1 MIINVVAPFGTGK
14 SSLVSLL
21 SQDINAKPY
30 FETVNDSIILPQY
43 YAGGKESRKQLS
55 FALQVEFLNKRF
67 KMLKSANR
75 QKLAVVDSDL
85 IADSVCYKVIH
96 DRGET
101 SDAEYKLYLDLLQN
115 MLMSA
120 IEDGNGYYP
129 ALFVYLDIDK
139 EKEVENIL
147 KRGREMEL
155 SDNLIEY
162 YYSINQGFKDWY
174 KGYSQS
180 PVLKIDCTNLDFVN
194 NAEDQNYVLDT
205 IEQKL
210 VDLGLKSRNW
220 LDKIRNK
227 RVFYT
232 VNIPEED
239 L

>member
-1 MIINVVAPFGTGK
+1 MIINIVAPFGTGK
-14 SSLVSLL
+14 SSLVSIL

-30 FETVNDSIILPQY
+30 FETVNDSIILPKY
-43 YAGGKESRKQLS
+43 YANGEESRKQLS

-75 QKLAVVDSDL
+75 QDLAVLDSDL

-101 SDAEYKLYLDLLQN
+101 SDVEYKLYLDLLQN

-120 IEDGNGYYP
+120 IDDSNGYYP
-129 ALFVYLDIDK
+129 ALYVYLDIDK
-139 EKEVENIL
+139 KKEVENIL
-147 KRGREMEL
+147 SRGREMEL
-155 SDNLIEY
+155 KEDLIEY

-174 KGYSQS
+174 QGYSQS
-180 PVLKIDCTNLDFVN
+180 PVLRIDCTNLDFVN
-194 NAEDQNYVLDT
+194 DVNDQNFVLDT

-210 VDLGLKSRNW
+210 VDLGLKSQDW
-220 LDKIRNK
+220 LAKTKAK

-232 VNIPEED
+232 VDFQKEN

>member
-21 SQDINAKPY
+21 SQDIDAKPY
-30 FETVNDSIILPQY
+30 FETVNDSIILPKY
-43 YAGGKESRKQLS
+43 YAGGEKSRKQFS

-75 QKLAVVDSDL
+75 QDLAILDSDL
-85 IADSVCYKVIH
+85 IADSICYKVIH

-101 SDAEYKLYLDLLQN
+101 SEVEYKLYLDLLQN

-120 IEDGNGYYP
+120 IDGSNGYYP

-139 EKEVENIL
+139 KKEVENIIN
-147 KRGREMEL
+147 RGRKMEL
-155 SDNLIEY
+155 KDDLVDY

-180 PVLKIDCTNLDFVN
+180 PVLKIDCTDLDFVN
-194 NAEDQNYVLDT
+194 DVNDQSYVLNT
-205 IEQKL
+205 IEQKM
-210 VDLGLKSRNW
+210 VDLGLKPKDW
-220 LDKIRNK
+220 LDKVKAK
-227 RVFYT
+227 RVFYDVDFLKT
-232 VNIPEED
+232 N

>member
-1 MIINVVAPFGTGK
+1 MIINIVAPFGTGK

-30 FETVNDSIILPQY
+30 FETVNDSIILPKY

-75 QKLAVVDSDL
+75 QKMAVVDSDL

-120 IEDGNGYYP
+120 IEDSNGYYP

-194 NAEDQNYVLDT
+194 NADDQNYILDT

-232 VNIPEED
+232 VDIPEED

>member
-21 SQDINAKPY
+21 SQDIDAKPY
-30 FETVNDSIILPQY
+30 FETVNDSIILPKY

-75 QKLAVVDSDL
+75 QDLAILDSDL

-115 MLMSA
+115 MLMST
-120 IEDGNGYYP
+120 IDDSNGYYP

-139 EKEVENIL
+139 DKEVENII

-155 SDNLIEY
+155 EDNLIEY
-162 YYSINQGFKDWY
+162 YHSINQGFKDWY
-174 KGYSQS
+174 RGYSQS
-180 PVLKIDCTNLDFVN
+180 PVLRIDCTDLDFVN
-194 NAEDQNYVLDT
+194 NVKDQNFVLDS
-205 IEQKL
+205 IEEKL
-210 VDLGLKSRNW
+210 VDLGLKSNDW
-220 LDKIRNK
+220 LDKTKAK
-227 RVFYT
+227 RIFHT
-232 VNIPEED
+232 VDFQKEN

>member
-21 SQDINAKPY
+21 SQDINAMPY
-30 FETVNDSIILPQY
+30 FETVNDSIILPKY
-43 YAGGKESRKQLS
+43 YANGEDSRKQLS

-75 QKLAVVDSDL
+75 QDLAVLDSDL

-101 SDAEYKLYLDLLQN
+101 SDVEYKLYLDLLQN

-120 IEDGNGYYP
+120 IDDSNGYYP
-129 ALFVYLDIDK
+129 ALYVYLDIDK
-139 EKEVENIL
+139 KKEVENIIN
-147 KRGREMEL
+147 RGRKMEL
-155 SDNLIEY
+155 KDDLIEY

-174 KGYSQS
+174 KGYGQS
-180 PVLKIDCTNLDFVN
+180 PVLRIDCTDLDFVN
-194 NAEDQNYVLDT
+194 NVKDQNFVLDS
-205 IEQKL
+205 IEEKL
-210 VDLGLKSRNW
+210 VDLGLKSKDW
-220 LDKIRNK
+220 LDKTKAK

-232 VNIPEED
+232 VDFPKED

>member
-30 FETVNDSIILPQY
+30 FETVNDSIILPKY
-43 YAGGKESRKQLS
+43 YANGEESRKQLS

-67 KMLKSANR
+67 KMLKSANK
-75 QKLAVVDSDL
+75 QELAVLDSDL

-96 DRGET
+96 DRGEA

-115 MLMSA
+115 MLMST
-120 IEDGNGYYP
+120 IDDSNGYYP
-129 ALFVYLDIDK
+129 ALFVYLDIDR
-139 EKEVENIL
+139 EKEVENII

-155 SDNLIEY
+155 DENLIEY

-174 KGYSQS
+174 NGYSQS
-180 PVLKIDCTNLDFVN
+180 PVLKIDCTSLDFVN
-194 NAEDQNYVLDT
+194 NVNDQNFVLDT

-210 VDLGLKSRNW
+210 VDLGLKSQEW
-220 LDKIRNK
+220 FDKIKAK

-232 VNIPEED
+232 VDFFKTD

>member
-30 FETVNDSIILPQY
+30 FETVNDSIILPKY
-43 YAGGKESRKQLS
+43 YANGEESRKQLS

-67 KMLKSANR
+67 KMLKSASK
-75 QKLAVVDSDL
+75 QELAVLDSDL

-96 DRGET
+96 DRGEA

-115 MLMSA
+115 MLMST
-120 IEDGNGYYP
+120 IDDSNGYYP
-129 ALFVYLDIDK
+129 ALFVYLDVDR
-139 EKEVENIL
+139 EKEVENII

-155 SDNLIEY
+155 DENLIEY

-180 PVLKIDCTNLDFVN
+180 PVLKIDCTSLDFVN
-194 NAEDQNYVLDT
+194 NVNDQNFVLDT

-210 VDLGLKSRNW
+210 VDLGLKSQEW
-220 LDKIRNK
+220 FDKIKAK

-232 VNIPEED
+232 VDFFKTD

>member
-21 SQDINAKPY
+21 SQDIDAKPY
-30 FETVNDSIILPQY
+30 FETVNDSIILPKY
-43 YAGGKESRKQLS
+43 YAGGKESRKKLS

-75 QKLAVVDSDL
+75 QDLAILDSDL

-115 MLMSA
+115 MLMST
-120 IEDGNGYYP
+120 IDDSNGYYP

-139 EKEVENIL
+139 DKEVENII

-155 SDNLIEY
+155 EDNLIEY
-162 YYSINQGFKDWY
+162 YHSINQGFKDWY
-174 KGYSQS
+174 RGYGQS
-180 PVLKIDCTNLDFVN
+180 PVLRIDCTDLDFVN
-194 NAEDQNYVLDT
+194 NVKDQNFVLDS
-205 IEQKL
+205 IEEKL
-210 VDLGLKSRNW
+210 VDLGLKSKYW
-220 LDKIRNK
+220 LDKTKAK
-227 RVFYT
+227 RIFYT
-232 VNIPEED
+232 VDFSKEN

>member
-21 SQDINAKPY
+21 SQDIDAKPY
-30 FETVNDSIILPQY
+30 FETVNDSIILPKY

-75 QKLAVVDSDL
+75 RDLAILDSDL

-101 SDAEYKLYLDLLQN
+101 SDVEYKLYLDLLQN
-115 MLMSA
+115 MLMST
-120 IEDGNGYYP
+120 IDDSNGYYP

-139 EKEVENIL
+139 DKEVENII

-155 SDNLIEY
+155 EDNLIEY
-162 YYSINQGFKDWY
+162 YHSINQGFKDWY
-174 KGYSQS
+174 RGYSQS
-180 PVLKIDCTNLDFVN
+180 PVLRIDCTDLDFVN
-194 NAEDQNYVLDT
+194 NVKDQNFVLDS
-205 IEQKL
+205 IEEKL
-210 VDLGLKSRNW
+210 VDLGLKSNDW
-220 LDKIRNK
+220 LVKTKAK
-227 RVFYT
+227 RVFHT
-232 VNIPEED
+232 VDFPKED

>member
-1 MIINVVAPFGTGK
+1 MIINIVAPFGTGK

-30 FETVNDSIILPQY
+30 FETVNDSIILPKY

-55 FALQVEFLNKRF
+55 FALQIEFLNKRF
-67 KMLKSANR
+67 KMLKSANK
-75 QKLAVVDSDL
+75 QDMAILDSDL

-115 MLMSA
+115 MLMST
-120 IEDGNGYYP
+120 IDDSNGYYP

-139 EKEVENIL
+139 DKEVENII

-155 SDNLIEY
+155 EDNLIEY
-162 YYSINQGFKDWY
+162 YHSINQGFKDWY
-174 KGYSQS
+174 RGYSQS
-180 PVLKIDCTNLDFVN
+180 PVLRIDCTDLDFVN
-194 NAEDQNYVLDT
+194 NVKDQNFVLDS
-205 IEQKL
+205 IEEKL
-210 VDLGLKSRNW
+210 VDLGLKSDNW
-220 LDKIRNK
+220 LAKTKAK
-227 RVFYT
+227 RIFYT
-232 VNIPEED
+232 VDFPKED

>member
-21 SQDINAKPY
+21 SQDIGAKPY
-30 FETVNDSIILPQY
+30 FETVNDSIILPKY
-43 YAGGKESRKQLS
+43 YAGGEESRKQLS

-67 KMLKSANR
+67 KMLKSANK
-75 QKLAVVDSDL
+75 QDMAILDSDL

-101 SDAEYKLYLDLLQN
+101 TEVEYKLYLDLLQN

-120 IEDGNGYYP
+120 IDDSNGYYP
-129 ALFVYLDIDK
+129 ALYVYLDIDK
-139 EKEVENIL
+139 KKEVENIV
-147 KRGREMEL
+147 KRGRKMEL
-155 SDNLIEY
+155 KDDLIEY

-174 KGYSQS
+174 KGYGQS
-180 PVLKIDCTNLDFVN
+180 PVLRIDCTNLDFVN
-194 NAEDQNYVLDT
+194 DVNDQNYVLDI
-205 IEQKL
+205 IEQKM
-210 VDLGLKSRNW
+210 VDLGLKSQDW
-220 LDKIRNK
+220 LDKNKAK

-232 VNIPEED
+232 VEFPKVN

>member
-30 FETVNDSIILPQY
+30 FETVNDSIILPKY
-43 YAGGKESRKQLS
+43 YANGETSRKQLS

-67 KMLKSANR
+67 KMLKSANK
-75 QKLAVVDSDL
+75 QDLAILDSDL
-85 IADSVCYKVIH
+85 IADSVCYKVIY

-101 SDAEYKLYLDLLQN
+101 SSAEYKLYLDLLQN
-115 MLMSA
+115 MLMST
-120 IEDGNGYYP
+120 IDDSNGYYP

-139 EKEVENIL
+139 EKEVENII
-147 KRGREMEL
+147 KRGRKMEL
-155 SDNLIEY
+155 KDDLIEY

-180 PVLKIDCTNLDFVN
+180 PVLRIDCTDLDFVN
-194 NAEDQNYVLDT
+194 DVNDQNYVLNT

-210 VDLGLKSRNW
+210 VDLGLKSKDW
-220 LDKIRNK
+220 LDKVKAK

-232 VNIPEED
+232 VDFSKTD

>member
-21 SQDINAKPY
+21 SQDIDAKPY
-30 FETVNDSIILPQY
+30 FETVNDSIILPKY
-43 YAGGKESRKQLS
+43 YAGGEKSRKQLS

-75 QKLAVVDSDL
+75 QDLAVLDSDL

-101 SDAEYKLYLDLLQN
+101 SEVEYKLYLDLLQN
-115 MLMSA
+115 MLMST
-120 IEDGNGYYP
+120 IDDSNGYYP
-129 ALFVYLDIDK
+129 ALDVYLDIDK
-139 EKEVENIL
+139 KKEVENIIS
-147 KRGREMEL
+147 RGREMEL
-155 SDNLIEY
+155 KDDLIEY

-174 KGYSQS
+174 KGYGQS
-180 PVLKIDCTNLDFVN
+180 PVLRIDCTDLDFVN
-194 NAEDQNYVLDT
+194 NVKDQNFVLDS
-205 IEQKL
+205 IEEKL
-210 VDLGLKSRNW
+210 VDLGLKSKDW
-220 LDKIRNK
+220 LDKTKAK

-232 VNIPEED
+232 VDFPKED

>member
-21 SQDINAKPY
+21 SQDIDAKPY
-30 FETVNDSIILPQY
+30 FETVNDSIILPKY

-67 KMLKSANR
+67 KMLKSANK
-75 QKLAVVDSDL
+75 QDLAILDSDL

-115 MLMSA
+115 MLMST
-120 IEDGNGYYP
+120 IDDSSGYYP

-139 EKEVENIL
+139 DKEVENII

-155 SDNLIEY
+155 EENLIEY
-162 YYSINQGFKDWY
+162 YHSINQGFKDWY
-174 KGYSQS
+174 RGYSQS
-180 PVLKIDCTNLDFVN
+180 PVLRIDCTDLDFVN
-194 NAEDQNYVLDT
+194 NVKDQNFVLDS
-205 IEQKL
+205 IEEKL
-210 VDLGLKSRNW
+210 VDLGLKSKEW
-220 LDKIRNK
+220 LDKIKAK

-232 VNIPEED
+232 VDFQKEN

>member
-14 SSLVSLL
+14 SSLVSFL

-30 FETVNDSIILPQY
+30 FETVNDSIILPKY
-43 YAGGKESRKQLS
+43 YANGEESRKQLS

-67 KMLKSANR
+67 KMLKSANK
-75 QKLAVVDSDL
+75 QELAVLDSDL
-85 IADSVCYKVIH
+85 ISDSVCYKVIH

-115 MLMSA
+115 MLMST
-120 IEDGNGYYP
+120 IDNSNGYYP
-129 ALFVYLDIDK
+129 SLFVYLDIDR
-139 EKEVENIL
+139 EKEVENII

-155 SDNLIEY
+155 DENLIEY

-180 PVLKIDCTNLDFVN
+180 PVLKIDCTSLDFVN
-194 NAEDQNYVLDT
+194 NVNDQNFVLDT

-210 VDLGLKSRNW
+210 VDLGLKSQEWFDNI
-220 LDKIRNK
+220 KAK

-232 VNIPEED
+232 VDFFKTD

>member
-1 MIINVVAPFGTGK
+1 MIINIVAPFGTGK
-14 SSLVSLL
+14 SSLVSIL

-30 FETVNDSIILPQY
+30 FETVNDSIILPKY
-43 YAGGKESRKQLS
+43 YANGEESRKQLS

-75 QKLAVVDSDL
+75 QDLAVLDSDL

-101 SDAEYKLYLDLLQN
+101 SDVEYKLYLDLLQN
-115 MLMSA
+115 MLMST
-120 IEDGNGYYP
+120 IDDSNGYYP
-129 ALFVYLDIDK
+129 ALYVYLDIDK
-139 EKEVENIL
+139 KKEVENIL
-147 KRGREMEL
+147 SRGREMEL
-155 SDNLIEY
+155 KEDLIEY
-162 YYSINQGFKDWY
+162 YYSINQGFKDWF

-180 PVLKIDCTNLDFVN
+180 PVLKVDCTNLDFVN
-194 NAEDQNYVLDT
+194 DVNDQNFILDA

-210 VDLGLKSRNW
+210 VDLGLKSQDW
-220 LDKIRNK
+220 LTKTQAK

-232 VNIPEED
+232 VDSLKEN

>member
-21 SQDINAKPY
+21 SQDIDAKPY
-30 FETVNDSIILPQY
+30 FETVNDSIILPKY
-43 YAGGKESRKQLS
+43 YAGGEKSRKQFS

-75 QKLAVVDSDL
+75 QDLAILDSDL
-85 IADSVCYKVIH
+85 IADSICYKVIH

-101 SDAEYKLYLDLLQN
+101 SEVEYKLYLDLLQN

-120 IEDGNGYYP
+120 IDGSNGYYP

-139 EKEVENIL
+139 KKEVENIIN
-147 KRGREMEL
+147 RGRKMEL
-155 SDNLIEY
+155 KDDLVDY

-180 PVLKIDCTNLDFVN
+180 PVLKIDCTDLDFVN
-194 NAEDQNYVLDT
+194 DANDQNYVLNT

-210 VDLGLKSRNW
+210 VDLGLKSKDW
-220 LDKIRNK
+220 LNKVKAK

-232 VNIPEED
+232 VDSSKTD

>member
-21 SQDINAKPY
+21 SQDIKAKPY
-30 FETVNDSIILPQY
+30 FETVNDSIILPKY

-75 QKLAVVDSDL
+75 QKMAVVDSDL

-120 IEDGNGYYP
+120 IEDSNGYYP

-194 NAEDQNYVLDT
+194 NADDQNYVLDT

-220 LDKIRNK
+220 LDKIRDK

-232 VNIPEED
+232 VNIPKED

>member
-21 SQDINAKPY
+21 SQDIDAKPY
-30 FETVNDSIILPQY
+30 FETVNDSIILPKY
-43 YAGGKESRKQLS
+43 YAGGEASRKQLS

-67 KMLKSANR
+67 KMLKSANK
-75 QKLAVVDSDL
+75 QDLAILDSDL

-115 MLMSA
+115 MLMST
-120 IEDGNGYYP
+120 IDDSNGYYP

-139 EKEVENIL
+139 DKEVENII

-155 SDNLIEY
+155 EDNLIEY
-162 YYSINQGFKDWY
+162 YHSINQGFKDWY
-174 KGYSQS
+174 RGYGQS
-180 PVLKIDCTNLDFVN
+180 PVLRIDCTDLDFVN
-194 NAEDQNYVLDT
+194 NVKDQNFVLDS
-205 IEQKL
+205 IEEKL
-210 VDLGLKSRNW
+210 VDLGLKSKYW
-220 LDKIRNK
+220 LDKTKAK
-227 RVFYT
+227 RIFYT
-232 VNIPEED
+232 VDFLKEN

>member
-21 SQDINAKPY
+21 SQDIDAKPY
-30 FETVNDSIILPQY
+30 FETVNDSIILPKY
-43 YAGGKESRKQLS
+43 YAGGEKSRKQFS

-75 QKLAVVDSDL
+75 QDLAILDSDL

-101 SDAEYKLYLDLLQN
+101 SEVEYKLYLDLLQN

-120 IEDGNGYYP
+120 IDGSNGYYP

-139 EKEVENIL
+139 KKEVENIIN
-147 KRGREMEL
+147 RGRKMEL
-155 SDNLIEY
+155 KDDLVDY

-180 PVLKIDCTNLDFVN
+180 PVLKIDCTDLDFVN
-194 NAEDQNYVLDT
+194 DVNDQSYVLNT
-205 IEQKL
+205 IEQKM
-210 VDLGLKSRNW
+210 VDLGLKSKDW
-220 LDKIRNK
+220 LDKVKAK
-227 RVFYT
+227 RVFYDVDFLKT
-232 VNIPEED
+232 N